1 MLVKDIM
8 VSKVISVKPNTPL
21 SMVAKLI
28 SQFRISGMP
37 VLNTNKELVGVLSEK
52 DVIRAMYPSYDEL
65 IQDSLASRDFE
76 GLEDRYQ
83 DLWQVEAQHVMT
95 KNVISVDHQ
104 TPVLKAG
111 SIMIRKGIRRL
122 PVIDKE
128 SNALVGVITLGDIH
142 QALFSQQYLNLE
154 D

>member
-83 DLWQVEAQHVMT
+83 DLWQVEAQNVMA
-95 KNVISVDHQ
+95 KNVISVDPQ

-122 PVIDKE
+122 PVMDKE